1 MLEAV
6 FTIRGCLFGTRYVDF
21 WRLTSVIKRKKMKIH
36 QRLSEKV
43 RGKIDKNNEAEVTC
57 ERLILVCQIANGA
70 LELILFFLILFKIIY
85 YDKKTV
91 NQKSLALCILRVKNQ
106 NINETQAF
114 NKMLSSLKEHFY

>member
-1 MLEAV
+1 
-6 FTIRGCLFGTRYVDF
+6 
-21 WRLTSVIKRKKMKIH
+21 MKIH

-85 YDKKTV
+85 YDKKNGKSKVFGTV
-91 NQKSLALCILRVKNQ
+91 YFTGKKSKHQ
-106 NINETQAF
+106 
-114 NKMLSSLKEHFY
+114 

>member
-1 MLEAV
+1 
-6 FTIRGCLFGTRYVDF
+6 
-21 WRLTSVIKRKKMKIH
+21 MKIH

-43 RGKIDKNNEAEVTC
+43 RGKIDKNNEAEVSC

-91 NQKSLALCILRVKNQ
+91 NQKSLALSILRVKNQ

-114 NKMLSSLKEHFY
+114 NKMLSILKEHFY